1 MKPDYYW
8 LNEDSRRFLNVGY
21 LKEGVSPEERIAQ
34 IAKHAEEILGIEGFA
49 DKFIYFMKRG
59 FYSLASPVWANFGER
74 RGLPISCNGVVVE
87 DTMESI
93 LYKTSEVGM
102 QTKYGSGT
110 SGYFGN
116 LRPRGA
122 EITDNGKSFGSVHFM
137 ELFDSVSRVV
147 SQGGV
152 RRGSFAAYL
161 PADHG
166 DILEFLKIRD
176 EGHAIQK
183 TSLGVCIS
191 DDWMQAVLDGDVEK
205 REVWGKIIKKR
216 FETGYPYLF
225 FTDNANNQAP
235 QAYKNKGKKIYA
247 SNLCNEIALHSSEDE
262 SFVCCLSSLNLAQ
275 WDEMESTDAVGT
287 LVEFL
292 DAVMEEYIQKT
303 KDVPLMKSAHTF
315 AVNQRALGVG
325 VLGWHSYLQENM
337 IAFDSLKAKGI
348 NHTIFKTIRERADQ
362 ATIDLAVKLGEPP
375 MLKGYKRRNIT
386 TLALAPTTSSSF
398 ILGQVSP
405 STEPLN
411 SNYFTKD
418 LAKGRFTYIN
428 PVLKSLLIEK
438 GCDTAEI
445 WRSILEK
452 GGSVQHLNQLTLQE
466 REVFKTFGEI
476 SQREIVIQAIQ
487 RQKFIDQ
494 GQSLNL
500 MIPPQTN
507 PKEVSDLLIYGWEN
521 GIKGFYY
528 QRSANPSQE
537 LARSINECAS
547 CEG

>member
-116 LRPRGA
+116 LRPRGT

-375 MLKGYKRRNIT
+375 MLEGYKRRNIT

>member
-116 LRPRGA
+116 LRPRGT

-262 SFVCCLSSLNLAQ
+262 SFVCCLSSLNL
-275 WDEMESTDAVGT
+275 ET
-287 LVEFL
+287 
-292 DAVMEEYIQKT
+292 
-303 KDVPLMKSAHTF
+303 
-315 AVNQRALGVG
+315 
-325 VLGWHSYLQENM
+325 
-337 IAFDSLKAKGI
+337 
-348 NHTIFKTIRERADQ
+348 
-362 ATIDLAVKLGEPP
+362 
-375 MLKGYKRRNIT
+375 
-386 TLALAPTTSSSF
+386 
-398 ILGQVSP
+398 
-405 STEPLN
+405 
-411 SNYFTKD
+411 
-418 LAKGRFTYIN
+418 
-428 PVLKSLLIEK
+428 
-438 GCDTAEI
+438 
-445 WRSILEK
+445 
-452 GGSVQHLNQLTLQE
+452 
-466 REVFKTFGEI
+466 
-476 SQREIVIQAIQ
+476 
-487 RQKFIDQ
+487 
-494 GQSLNL
+494 
-500 MIPPQTN
+500 
-507 PKEVSDLLIYGWEN
+507 
-521 GIKGFYY
+521 
-528 QRSANPSQE
+528 
-537 LARSINECAS
+537 
-547 CEG
+547 

>member
-235 QAYKNKGKKIYA
+235 QAYKNKGKRIYA

>member
-59 FYSLASPVWANFGER
+59 FYSLASPVWANFGEC
-74 RGLPISCNGVVVE
+74 RGLPISCNGVVIE

-205 REVWGKIIKKR
+205 REVWGKII
-216 FETGYPYLF
+216 
-225 FTDNANNQAP
+225 
-235 QAYKNKGKKIYA
+235 
-247 SNLCNEIALHSSEDE
+247 SEIALHSSEEE